1 MGIEFNSLSKT
12 YNLTGLRISFALGNA
27 DVIKHFKTIRSQFD
41 YGTSY
46 IVQKAA
52 VAALNGPQDGVV
64 KQQAQYQSRRD
75 ALCDGLN
82 AIGWKVPY
90 SEGTMFVWAPVPKQF
105 KNSDEFCIQM
115 LENTGVVC
123 TPGSAFGSLGE
134 NHVRFALVLNEN
146 LIKEAKKEFGRV
158 DILVNNAGITKD
170 NLIIRMKE
178 EDFDSVIKTNLKGA
192 FNCLKAVTP
201 IMLKQKYGKIVNM
214 ASVVGVVGNPGQ
226 VNYCASKAGLIGMTK
241 SHAKEIGS
249 RNITVNAIAP
259 GFIDTDMTKILSDDQ
274 KKKIL
279 SQIPLNKFGNVEDIA
294 NVALFLGS
302 ENSNYITG
310 QVIHVDGGM
319 AM

>member
-1 MGIEFNSLSKT
+1 MLKGKCAVITGASRGIGKC
-12 YNLTGLRISFALGNA
+12 IAKKFAKEGANVVINYRNNEEEALKVKKELEDLGSQVLVVKA
-27 DVIKHFKTIRSQFD
+27 DVSE
-41 YGTSY
+41 
-46 IVQKAA
+46 
-52 VAALNGPQDGVV
+52 LE
-64 KQQAQYQSRRD
+64 QA
-75 ALCDGLN
+75 
-82 AIGWKVPY
+82 
-90 SEGTMFVWAPVPKQF
+90 
-105 KNSDEFCIQM
+105 
-115 LENTGVVC
+115 
-123 TPGSAFGSLGE
+123 
-134 NHVRFALVLNEN
+134 EN

-241 SHAKEIGS
+241 SLAKEIGS

-279 SQIPLNKFGNVEDIA
+279 SQITLNKFGNVEDIA

>member
-1 MGIEFNSLSKT
+1 MLKGKCAVITGASRGIGKCIAT
-12 YNLTGLRISFALGNA
+12 KFAKEGANVVINYRNNEEEALKVKQELEDLGSQVLVVKA
-27 DVIKHFKTIRSQFD
+27 DVSE
-41 YGTSY
+41 
-46 IVQKAA
+46 
-52 VAALNGPQDGVV
+52 LE
-64 KQQAQYQSRRD
+64 QAE
-75 ALCDGLN
+75 
-82 AIGWKVPY
+82 K
-90 SEGTMFVWAPVPKQF
+90 
-105 KNSDEFCIQM
+105 
-115 LENTGVVC
+115 
-123 TPGSAFGSLGE
+123 
-134 NHVRFALVLNEN
+134 
-146 LIKEAKKEFGRV
+146 LIKQAKKEFGKV

-214 ASVVGVVGNPGQ
+214 SSVVGVVGNPGQ

-241 SHAKEIGS
+241 SLAKEIGS

-279 SQIPLNKFGNVEDIA
+279 SQIPLNKFGNVGDIA
-294 NVALFLGS
+294 NVALFLAS

>member
-1 MGIEFNSLSKT
+1 MLKGKCAVITGASRGIGKCIAT
-12 YNLTGLRISFALGNA
+12 KFAKEGANIVINYRNNEEEALKVKQELEDLGSQVLVVKA
-27 DVIKHFKTIRSQFD
+27 DVSE
-41 YGTSY
+41 
-46 IVQKAA
+46 
-52 VAALNGPQDGVV
+52 LE
-64 KQQAQYQSRRD
+64 QA
-75 ALCDGLN
+75 
-82 AIGWKVPY
+82 
-90 SEGTMFVWAPVPKQF
+90 
-105 KNSDEFCIQM
+105 
-115 LENTGVVC
+115 
-123 TPGSAFGSLGE
+123 
-134 NHVRFALVLNEN
+134 EN

-241 SHAKEIGS
+241 SLAKEIGS

>member
-1 MGIEFNSLSKT
+1 MLKGKCAVITGASRGIGKCIAT
-12 YNLTGLRISFALGNA
+12 KFAKEGANVVINYRNNEEEALKVKQELEDLGSQVLVVKA
-27 DVIKHFKTIRSQFD
+27 DVSE
-41 YGTSY
+41 
-46 IVQKAA
+46 
-52 VAALNGPQDGVV
+52 LE
-64 KQQAQYQSRRD
+64 QA
-75 ALCDGLN
+75 
-82 AIGWKVPY
+82 
-90 SEGTMFVWAPVPKQF
+90 
-105 KNSDEFCIQM
+105 
-115 LENTGVVC
+115 
-123 TPGSAFGSLGE
+123 
-134 NHVRFALVLNEN
+134 EN

-178 EDFDSVIKTNLKGA
+178 EAFDRVIKTNLKGA

-241 SHAKEIGS
+241 SLAKEIGS

>member
-1 MGIEFNSLSKT
+1 MLKGKCAVITGASRGIGKCIAT
-12 YNLTGLRISFALGNA
+12 KFAKEGANVVINYRNNEEEALKVKQELEDLGSQVLVVKA
-27 DVIKHFKTIRSQFD
+27 DVSE
-41 YGTSY
+41 
-46 IVQKAA
+46 
-52 VAALNGPQDGVV
+52 LE
-64 KQQAQYQSRRD
+64 QA
-75 ALCDGLN
+75 
-82 AIGWKVPY
+82 
-90 SEGTMFVWAPVPKQF
+90 
-105 KNSDEFCIQM
+105 
-115 LENTGVVC
+115 
-123 TPGSAFGSLGE
+123 
-134 NHVRFALVLNEN
+134 EN

-226 VNYCASKAGLIGMTK
+226 VNYCASKAGLIVMTK
-241 SHAKEIGS
+241 SLAKEIGS

>member
-1 MGIEFNSLSKT
+1 MLKGKCAVITGASRGIGKC
-12 YNLTGLRISFALGNA
+12 IAKKFAKEGANVVINYRNNEEEALKVKQELEDLGSQVLVVKA
-27 DVIKHFKTIRSQFD
+27 DVSE
-41 YGTSY
+41 
-46 IVQKAA
+46 
-52 VAALNGPQDGVV
+52 LE
-64 KQQAQYQSRRD
+64 QA
-75 ALCDGLN
+75 
-82 AIGWKVPY
+82 
-90 SEGTMFVWAPVPKQF
+90 
-105 KNSDEFCIQM
+105 
-115 LENTGVVC
+115 
-123 TPGSAFGSLGE
+123 
-134 NHVRFALVLNEN
+134 EN

-241 SHAKEIGS
+241 SLAKEIGS
-249 RNITVNAIAP
+249 RNIPDNAIAP

-302 ENSNYITG
+302 EYSNYITG

>member
-1 MGIEFNSLSKT
+1 MLKGKCAVITGASRGIGKCIAT
-12 YNLTGLRISFALGNA
+12 KFAKEGANVVINYRNNEEEALKVKQELEDLGSQVLVVKA
-27 DVIKHFKTIRSQFD
+27 DVSE
-41 YGTSY
+41 
-46 IVQKAA
+46 
-52 VAALNGPQDGVV
+52 LE
-64 KQQAQYQSRRD
+64 QA
-75 ALCDGLN
+75 
-82 AIGWKVPY
+82 
-90 SEGTMFVWAPVPKQF
+90 
-105 KNSDEFCIQM
+105 
-115 LENTGVVC
+115 
-123 TPGSAFGSLGE
+123 
-134 NHVRFALVLNEN
+134 EN

-241 SHAKEIGS
+241 SLAKEIGS

-294 NVALFLGS
+294 NVAWLC
-302 ENSNYITG
+302 NSKNRRIK
-310 QVIHVDGGM
+310 
-319 AM
+319 

>member
-1 MGIEFNSLSKT
+1 MLKGKCAVITGASRGIGKCIAT
-12 YNLTGLRISFALGNA
+12 KFAKEGANVVINYRNNEEEALKVKQELEDLGSQVLVVKA
-27 DVIKHFKTIRSQFD
+27 DVSE
-41 YGTSY
+41 
-46 IVQKAA
+46 
-52 VAALNGPQDGVV
+52 LE
-64 KQQAQYQSRRD
+64 QA
-75 ALCDGLN
+75 
-82 AIGWKVPY
+82 
-90 SEGTMFVWAPVPKQF
+90 
-105 KNSDEFCIQM
+105 
-115 LENTGVVC
+115 
-123 TPGSAFGSLGE
+123 
-134 NHVRFALVLNEN
+134 EN

-241 SHAKEIGS
+241 SLAKEIGS

-310 QVIHVDGGM
+310 QVIHIDGGM

>member
-1 MGIEFNSLSKT
+1 MLKGKCAVITGASRGIGKCIAT
-12 YNLTGLRISFALGNA
+12 KFAKEGANVVINYRNNEEEALKVKQELEDLGSQVLVVKA
-27 DVIKHFKTIRSQFD
+27 DVSE
-41 YGTSY
+41 
-46 IVQKAA
+46 
-52 VAALNGPQDGVV
+52 LE
-64 KQQAQYQSRRD
+64 QA
-75 ALCDGLN
+75 
-82 AIGWKVPY
+82 
-90 SEGTMFVWAPVPKQF
+90 
-105 KNSDEFCIQM
+105 
-115 LENTGVVC
+115 
-123 TPGSAFGSLGE
+123 
-134 NHVRFALVLNEN
+134 EN

-214 ASVVGVVGNPGQ
+214 ASVVGGVGNPGQ

-241 SHAKEIGS
+241 SLAKEIGS

-310 QVIHVDGGM
+310 QVIHEDGGM